1 MSDDR
6 IDTALMID
14 AVRAGMAAIRA
25 QTGSG
30 VDYKSDRSPVT
41 EADKAAERAIVA
53 VIQGGGCTLPIVA
66 EEAFS
71 DGEIPAVGRRFLLVD
86 PLDGTKSYIAGT
98 PDYTVN
104 VAVIEDGAPVFG
116 CVGIPETG
124 TIYHGGAGTPA
135 MVERDGAAT
144 PLACRKA
151 GAALDVVASR
161 NHLDDATRDYIG
173 RLDVAERKSIGS
185 SLKFCLL
192 AEAEADLYPRFGR
205 TMQWDTA
212 AGDAVLR
219 AAGGLTITMD
229 GTPLAY
235 GRTHAPGEDV
245 FGNPHFIALGDRALL
260 DRPGIVPQPAERQ

>member
-1 MSDDR
+1 MSEDA
-6 IDTALMID
+6 IDTALMVA
-14 AVRAGMAAIRA
+14 AVRAGMAAILA
-25 QTGSG
+25 QTGRG
-30 VDYKSDRSPVT
+30 ADLKSDRSPVT

-53 VIQGGGCTLPIVA
+53 MIAKDCALPIVA

-71 DGEIPAVGRRFLLVD
+71 AGEVPAVGRRFLLVD
-86 PLDGTKSYIAGT
+86 PLDGTKSYIAGK

-104 VAVIEDGAPVFG
+104 VAVIEDGVPVFG

-124 TIYHGGAGTPA
+124 TIYHGGAGSVA
-135 MVERDGAAT
+135 VVERDGQAT
-144 PLACRKA
+144 PLCCRRA
-151 GAALDVVASR
+151 GLTLDVVASR

-173 RLDVAERKSIGS
+173 RLDVGERKSIGS

-219 AAGGLTITMD
+219 AAGGMTVTVD
-229 GTPLAY
+229 GAPLAY
-235 GRTHAPGEDV
+235 GRTGAADEDI
-245 FGNPHFIALGDRALL
+245 FANPHFIAVGDRDLL
-260 DRPGIVPQPAERQ
+260 ERSGIVVRPAS